1 MAELPPPPELPD
13 VAVVTM
19 VHRVKSRLGY
29 TEINTPV
36 SFENDKV
43 NAKIETFFS
52 ILVKAFSKFV
62 LKVSHKLSMRS

>member
-36 SFENDKV
+36 PNFDEAVSEIISN
-43 NAKIETFFS
+43 IETNDS
-52 ILVKAFSKFV
+52 KAWVKIF
-62 LKVSHKLSMRS
+62 L

>member
-36 SFENDKV
+36 PAFDEKV
-43 NAKIETFFS
+43 G
-52 ILVKAFSKFV
+52 ILTLRVI
-62 LKVSHKLSMRS
+62 

>member
-36 SFENDKV
+36 TMENDKV
-43 NAKIETFFS
+43 
-52 ILVKAFSKFV
+52 
-62 LKVSHKLSMRS
+62 